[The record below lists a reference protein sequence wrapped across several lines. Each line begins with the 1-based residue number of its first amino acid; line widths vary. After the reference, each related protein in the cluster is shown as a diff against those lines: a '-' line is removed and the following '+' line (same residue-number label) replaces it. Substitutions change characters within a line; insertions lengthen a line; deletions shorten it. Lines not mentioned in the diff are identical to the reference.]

1 MAVLMLT
8 WTPVQS
14 QQEAS
19 FAAAPMVSSAYCARW
34 TQAVVLPPA
43 NLRDSIILRFEDEYF
58 ALGCKHEGFTGYF
71 AAGRWSAKMLNG
83 DGGVDVTGAPNVV
96 SVEGADSTRLKIT
109 NPGSEDLALRIV
121 LPADGYLF
129 FKLVKVGGSNFPSP
143 TTTGFRLLVDDR
155 PTEAHQLD
163 DGSVYSP
170 ALRRGEDLTLILP
183 AGASYQWSELTYIC
197 EAPGVIERTYYTPT
211 SEIKQLISLEKAS
224 LTDIQLPQTTL
235 GEQWPYLDRDG
246 DPMTTNDQF
255 PLNPD
260 NDQFSLDWEDKEAL
274 RQGEPWVMRQWH
286 IVDLCGQNEMRVQQW
301 WQPLPDHLSAPD
313 RSRNAAGFPK

>member
-8 WTPVQS
+8 STPVRS
-14 QQEAS
+14 QQEGS
-19 FAAAPMVSSAYCARW
+19 LVAAPMVSSVYCAHW

-58 ALGCKHEGFTGYF
+58 ALGCKHEGFKGYF
-71 AAGRWSAKMLNG
+71 AVERWSARLING

-96 SVEGADSTRLKIT
+96 SVEGADSTRLKIN
-109 NPGSEDLALRIV
+109 NPTGKDIALRIV

-129 FKLVKVGGSNFPSP
+129 FKLVKVGGSNFSS
-143 TTTGFRLLVDDR
+143 TATGLRLLVDNQ
-155 PTEAHQLD
+155 PAQAHQLE

-170 ALRRGEDLTLILP
+170 ALHRGENLTLVLP
-183 AGASYQWSELTYIC
+183 ADATYQWSELTYLS
-197 EAPGVIERTYYTPT
+197 EAPGVIERTYFTPN

-224 LTDIQLPQTTL
+224 LTDIQLPQTNL

-246 DPMTTNDQF
+246 DPMTTSDQYT
-255 PLNPD
+255 LNPD
-260 NDQFSLDWEDKEAL
+260 NDQFSLDWEDKTAL

-286 IVDLCGQNEMRVQQW
+286 IVDLCAQNEMRVQQW
-301 WQPLPDHLSAPD
+301 WQPLPDQRYAPE
-313 RSRNAAGFPK
+313 RSRTATGFPK